1 MSCNP
6 LRSWWAVFLCPL
18 CFHYG
23 LCVTVFFCF
32 SFCGLIETKEKRQ
45 ILTKDLFVSWYRY
58 SCLLPPHFFFSKSF
72 FFFLLHNLY
81 NLCILFSICVSKTRA
96 RIILLWNQITGG
108 NLNIWANFYLQSV
121 DHFVIPEANSSR
133 TTCIK
138 IIKD

>member
-72 FFFLLHNLY
+72 FFFSFII
-81 NLCILFSICVSKTRA
+81 CIIYASYSPYVSAKPGLGLFYYEIKS
-96 RIILLWNQITGG
+96 
-108 NLNIWANFYLQSV
+108 
-121 DHFVIPEANSSR
+121 PEAIWTYGQIFTYSQW
-133 TTCIK
+133 
-138 IIKD
+138 IISLFLKPIHHVRHA